1 MELPSVKILSSD
13 NVLNS
18 IQNNQ
23 DYDCLIV
30 FFTEKEALTKLVPTA
45 QSYLDLDATFGDEPQ
60 MLIPE
65 GGKLFKR
72 VLVVPTGS
80 LYGDFDDVRRFK
92 GKIKWEK
99 KMEKEGEKYTYCR
112 LDAAFAAGKR
122 AIKAGVSKPLVC
134 FADEPTGAEYMS
146 WTHGEENDYQ
156 HYLEVTLLGLIES
169 SFEPIDVRDHAER
182 TKKPLSVLSNIGL
195 ITGANLQD
203 EAALLNKVNAIETGR
218 RIAKDIGNPDPE
230 IMSPINIAKYIQEQ
244 FKNDANIKLS
254 VIDDIETIKK
264 EYPMAYAVTRA
275 SLAVPRHHPR
285 IVHFEYRSP
294 DQSKVKEK

>member
-92 GKIKWEK
+92 GKIEWEK
-99 KMEKEGEKYTYCR
+99 KN
-112 LDAAFAAGKR
+112 GKR
-122 AIKAGVSKPLVC
+122 GK
-134 FADEPTGAEYMS
+134 
-146 WTHGEENDYQ
+146 NR
-156 HYLEVTLLGLIES
+156 LI
-169 SFEPIDVRDHAER
+169 V
-182 TKKPLSVLSNIGL
+182 V
-195 ITGANLQD
+195 
-203 EAALLNKVNAIETGR
+203 
-218 RIAKDIGNPDPE
+218 
-230 IMSPINIAKYIQEQ
+230 
-244 FKNDANIKLS
+244 
-254 VIDDIETIKK
+254 
-264 EYPMAYAVTRA
+264 
-275 SLAVPRHHPR
+275 
-285 IVHFEYRSP
+285 
-294 DQSKVKEK
+294 